1 VAKEPFL
8 FPRPL
13 RWAKEDQF
21 VGPLLA
27 VFIGAAI
34 AALPRPWMRWGAGAT
49 VVAVALWL
57 QLGDFRTQMTGL
69 MP

>member
-1 VAKEPFL
+1 M
-8 FPRPL
+8 R
-13 RWAKEDQF
+13 
-21 VGPLLA
+21 LA
-27 VFIGAAI
+27 AGAA
-34 AALPRPWMRWGAGAT
+34 